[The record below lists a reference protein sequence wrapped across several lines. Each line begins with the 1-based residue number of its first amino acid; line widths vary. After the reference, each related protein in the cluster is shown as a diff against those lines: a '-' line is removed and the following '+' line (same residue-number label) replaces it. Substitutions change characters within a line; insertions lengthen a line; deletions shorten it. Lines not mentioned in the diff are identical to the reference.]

1 MNAGASPLQTNELA
15 LGAALAWLRE
25 RLQRLAD
32 RTEPARRGDADDLVP
47 VPTLAVLQHRLGL
60 SAFERNVLLLCVAAA
75 LDTRIGALCAQ
86 ALDEPSRPW
95 PSFALAMVLFDDPAW
110 EALSPDRPL
119 RYWRLIEV
127 HATGATPLTMSA
139 LRADDRIVD
148 YIKGLNR
155 LDERIAP
162 SLLPIATNELQPLPP
177 SQQSAVDSL
186 LAFVQRCADW
196 GIAPTLQLT
205 GIDSASKQLVAGHV
219 AATLGLRLER
229 IGLSALPTQS
239 ADLDAWCRIWRR
251 ECLLMPLALYV
262 DAHDAAPGES
272 SDASAAVLGRV
283 LDRLQELALVAT
295 RDAHALGA
303 GGRDGLLVTAIERP
317 TATEQTQAWLDLLGA
332 EREALAARLA
342 SQFNFNLPQ
351 IASMTR
357 SAELAI
363 RDAPGNPD
371 DHATVA
377 SALWTACR
385 QCAHSKMDLLSQ
397 RIQPKADWDDIV
409 LPADALSLLQQ
420 IVAQVA
426 LRRRVYGDWGFE
438 RKMSRG
444 LGLSALFHGE
454 SGTGKTMAAEVIA
467 NALALDLYRIDLSAV
482 ISKYIGETEKNL
494 QRIFDAA
501 EDGGGILFFDEADA
515 LFGKRSEV
523 RDSHDRYANIETNYL
538 LQRIEAFRGLAILAT
553 NLKGSLDAAFMR
565 RLRFVVPFT
574 YPGPNERALMWQ
586 RAFPADTPVEGLD
599 PAQLARLDCTGGSIH
614 SIALNAAFLA
624 AHRGASVT
632 MALVHEAARGEL
644 LKLGRPINE
653 ADFRP
658 LAGQGAQ
665 A

>member
-1 MNAGASPLQTNELA
+1 MNAGATPIQSNELA
-15 LGAALAWLRE
+15 LGAALAWLRD
-25 RLQRLAD
+25 RLQRLAERPERSD
-32 RTEPARRGDADDLVP
+32 DADAEDLVP
-47 VPTLAVLQHRLGL
+47 VPTLVVLQQRLGL
-60 SAFERNVLLLCVAAA
+60 SDFERNVLLLCVAAA
-75 LDTRIGALCAQ
+75 LDTRIGALCAL
-86 ALDEPSRPW
+86 ALGEASRPS

-110 EALSPDRPL
+110 EALSPQRPL
-119 RYWRLIEV
+119 RYWHLVDV
-127 HATGATPLTMSA
+127 HASGATPLTMSP

-148 YIKGLNR
+148 YVKGLNR

-162 SLLPIATNELQPLPP
+162 ALLPVATDGLQPLPP
-177 SQQSAVDSL
+177 SQQSAADDL
-186 LAFVQRCADW
+186 LAFVRRFE
-196 GIAPTLQLT
+196 GGGPAPTLQLT
-205 GIDSASKQLVAGHV
+205 GIDSTSKQLVAGHV
-219 AATLGLRLER
+219 AASVGLRLER
-229 IGLSALPTQS
+229 IGLAALPTQG

-251 ECLLMPLALYV
+251 ECLLMPLALYI
-262 DAHDAAPGES
+262 DAHDVAPGES
-272 SDASAAVLGRV
+272 SEASAAVLGRV
-283 LDRLQELALVAT
+283 LDHLRELAFVAT

-303 GGRDGLLVTAIERP
+303 GGRDALLVMAIERP
-317 TATEQTQAWLDLLGA
+317 TATEQTQAWLDLLGP
-332 EREALAARLA
+332 EREALASRLA

-351 IASMTR
+351 IASMAR
-357 SAELAI
+357 SAGLPERRHAD
-363 RDAPGNPD
+363 DADAGAVD
-371 DHATVA
+371 A
-377 SALWTACR
+377 ALWTACR
-385 QCAHSKMDLLSQ
+385 QSAHSKMDLLSQ
-397 RIQPKADWDDIV
+397 RIQPKVGWDDIV
-409 LPADALSLLQQ
+409 LPEDSLSLLHQ
-420 IVAQVA
+420 IVSQVA

-454 SGTGKTMAAEVIA
+454 SGTGKTMAAEVISH
-467 NALALDLYRIDLSAV
+467 ALALDLYRIDLSAV

-553 NLKGSLDAAFMR
+553 NLKGSLDSAFMR

-574 YPGPNERALMWQ
+574 YPGPRERALMWQ
-586 RAFPADTPVEGLD
+586 RAFPADTPTEGLD
-599 PAQLARLDCTGGSIH
+599 PEQLARLDCTGGSIH

-624 AHRGASVT
+624 AHRGSPVT
-632 MALVHEAARGEL
+632 MELVYLAARSEL

-658 LAGQGAQ
+658 AATQGAH

>member
-1 MNAGASPLQTNELA
+1 MNAGATPLQSNELA
-15 LGAALAWLRE
+15 LGAALAWLRD
-25 RLQRLAD
+25 RLQRLAGHP
-32 RTEPARRGDADDLVP
+32 EPSGQGDADDLVP
-47 VPTLAVLQHRLGL
+47 VPTLVVLQQRLGL
-60 SAFERNVLLLCVAAA
+60 SNFERNVLLLCVAAA

-86 ALDEPSRPW
+86 ALGESSRPS

-119 RYWRLIEV
+119 RYWHLIDV
-127 HATGATPLTMSA
+127 HASGATPLTMSA

-162 SLLPIATNELQPLPP
+162 ALLSIPTDGLQSLPP
-177 SQQSAVDSL
+177 SQQSAADTL
-186 LAFVQRCADW
+186 LAFVRRFAE
-196 GIAPTLQLT
+196 GGPAPTLQLT
-205 GIDSASKQLVAGHV
+205 GIDSTSKQLVAAHV
-219 AATLGLRLER
+219 AASVGLRLER
-229 IGLSALPTQS
+229 IGLAALPTQS
-239 ADLDAWCRIWRR
+239 VDLDDWCRIWRR
-251 ECLLMPLALYV
+251 ECLLMPLALYI
-262 DAHDAAPGES
+262 DAHDVAPGES
-272 SDASAAVLGRV
+272 SEASAAVLGRV
-283 LDRLQELALVAT
+283 LDRLRELAFVAT

-303 GGRDGLLVTAIERP
+303 GGRESLLVMAIDRP
-317 TATEQTQAWLDLLGA
+317 TATEQTQAWIDLLGE
-332 EREALAARLA
+332 EREPLASRLA

-351 IASMTR
+351 IASMAR
-357 SAELAI
+357 SAGLSDESDP
-363 RDAPGNPD
+363 RDAD
-371 DHATVA
+371 VDTV
-377 SALWTACR
+377 LWTACR
-385 QCAHSKMDLLSQ
+385 QSAHSKMDLLSQ
-397 RIQPKADWDDIV
+397 RIQPKVDWDDIV
-409 LPADALSLLQQ
+409 LPEDAMSLLHQ

-426 LRRRVYGDWGFE
+426 LRRKVYGDWGFE

-454 SGTGKTMAAEVIA
+454 SGTGKTMAAEVIS

-553 NLKGSLDAAFMR
+553 NLKGSLDSAFMR

-574 YPGPNERALMWQ
+574 YPGPRERALMWR
-586 RAFPADTPVEGLD
+586 RAFPADTPTEGLD
-599 PAQLARLDCTGGSIH
+599 AEQLARLDCTGGSIH

-624 AHRGASVT
+624 AHRGTSVT
-632 MALVHEAARGEL
+632 MELVHQAARSEL

-658 LAGQGAQ
+658 AATQGAH

>member
-1 MNAGASPLQTNELA
+1 MNAGATPLQSNELA
-15 LGAALAWLRE
+15 LGTALAWLRE

-32 RTEPARRGDADDLVP
+32 RREPPVDGEGEDLVP
-47 VPTLAVLQHRLGL
+47 VPTLAALQQRLGL
-60 SAFERNVLLLCVAAA
+60 STFERNVLLLCVAAA

-86 ALDEPSRPW
+86 ALDEPSRSS

-119 RYWRLIEV
+119 RYWHLVDV
-127 HATGATPLTMSA
+127 HASGATPLTMSA

-162 SLLPIATNELQPLPP
+162 ALLPIATDDLQPLPP

-186 LAFVQRCADW
+186 LAFVHRSDDAAL
-196 GIAPTLQLT
+196 APTLQLT

-219 AATLGLRLER
+219 AASLGLRLER
-229 IGLSALPTQS
+229 IGLSALPAQTV
-239 ADLDAWCRIWRR
+239 DLDAWCRIWRR
-251 ECLLMPLALYV
+251 ESLLMPLALYI
-262 DAHDAAPGES
+262 DAHDVAPGES
-272 SDASAAVLGRV
+272 TEASAAVLGRV
-283 LDRLQELALVAT
+283 LDRLQALALVAT

-303 GGRDGLLVTAIERP
+303 GGREGLLVTSIDRP
-317 TATEQTQAWLDLLGA
+317 TATEQTQAWLDLLGLPGD
-332 EREALAARLA
+332 ERDTLASRLA

-351 IASMTR
+351 IASMAR
-357 SAELAI
+357 SAGLAS
-363 RDAPGNPD
+363 RNDPGEV
-371 DHATVA
+371 AT
-377 SALWTACR
+377 ALWTACR

-397 RIQPKADWDDIV
+397 RIQPKVDWDDIV
-409 LPADALSLLQQ
+409 LPADSLSLLHQ

-454 SGTGKTMAAEVIA
+454 SGTGKTMAAEVIS
-467 NALALDLYRIDLSAV
+467 NALELDLYRIDLSAV

-574 YPGPNERALMWQ
+574 YPGPRERALMWQ
-586 RAFPADTPVEGLD
+586 RAFPADTPTERLD
-599 PAQLARLDCTGGSIH
+599 AVQLARLDCTGGSIH

-624 AHRGASVT
+624 AHRGSSVT
-632 MALVHEAARGEL
+632 MDLVYQAARSEL

-658 LAGQGAQ
+658 AAVQGAH

>member
-1 MNAGASPLQTNELA
+1 MNAGATPLQSNELA

-32 RTEPARRGDADDLVP
+32 RGGPPVAGDADERVP
-47 VPTLAVLQHRLGL
+47 VPTLAVLAQRLGL
-60 SAFERNVLLLCVAAA
+60 SEFECNVLLLCVAAA
-75 LDTRIGALCAQ
+75 LDTRVGALCAQ

-119 RYWRLIEV
+119 RYWRLVEV

-155 LDERIAP
+155 PDERIAP
-162 SLLPIATNELQPLPP
+162 SLLPIAIDDLQPLPP

-186 LAFVQRCADW
+186 LAFVQRCADE
-196 GIAPTLQLT
+196 GAAPTLQLT
-205 GIDSASKQLVAGHV
+205 GIDTASKQLLAAHV
-219 AATLGLRLER
+219 AASLGLRLER
-229 IGLSALPTQS
+229 VGLSALPAQS
-239 ADLDAWCRIWRR
+239 VDLDAWCRLWRR
-251 ECLLMPLALYV
+251 ECLLMPLALYI
-262 DAHDAAPGES
+262 DAHDGVAGES
-272 SDASAAVLGRV
+272 SDASAALLGRV
-283 LDRLQELALVAT
+283 LDRLHELAFVAT
-295 RDAHALGA
+295 RDAHVLGA
-303 GGRDGLLVTAIERP
+303 GGRDGLVVTAIERP
-317 TATEQTQAWLDLLGA
+317 SATEQTKAWLDLLGEA
-332 EREALAARLA
+332 RETLASRLA

-351 IASMTR
+351 IASMAR
-357 SAELAI
+357 GAGLAAG
-363 RDAPGNPD
+363 DGD
-371 DHATVA
+371 DSVA

-397 RIQPKADWDDIV
+397 RIRPKADWNDIV
-409 LPADALSLLQQ
+409 LPADALSLLHQL
-420 IVAQVA
+420 VAQVA

-467 NALALDLYRIDLSAV
+467 NALELDLYRIDLSAV

-574 YPGPNERALMWQ
+574 YPGPRERALMWQ
-586 RAFPADTPVEGLD
+586 RAFPADTPTEGLD
-599 PAQLARLDCTGGSIH
+599 PAQLARIDCTGGSIH

-624 AHRGASVT
+624 AHRRSSVT
-632 MALVHEAARGEL
+632 MALVHEAARSEL

-658 LAGQGAQ
+658 VAVQGAH

>member
-1 MNAGASPLQTNELA
+1 MNAGATPLQSNELA
-15 LGAALAWLRE
+15 LGAALAGLRE

-32 RTEPARRGDADDLVP
+32 GGGPAAAGDADERVA
-47 VPTLAVLQHRLGL
+47 VPTLAVLAQRLGL
-60 SAFERNVLLLCVAAA
+60 SSFEREVLLLCVAAA

-119 RYWRLIEV
+119 RYWRLVDV
-127 HATGATPLTMSA
+127 HASGATPLTMSA

-148 YIKGLNR
+148 YVKGLNR
-155 LDERIAP
+155 PDERIAP
-162 SLLPIATNELQPLPP
+162 SLLPIASDDLQPLPP
-177 SQQSAVDSL
+177 SQQAPVDAL
-186 LAFVQRCADW
+186 LAFVRRSADE
-196 GIAPTLQLT
+196 GAAPTLQLT
-205 GIDSASKQLVAGHV
+205 GIDVASKQLVAAHV
-219 AATLGLRLER
+219 AAGLGLRLER
-229 IGLSALPTQS
+229 VGLSALPAQG
-239 ADLDAWCRIWRR
+239 ADLEAWCRLWRR
-251 ECLLMPLALYV
+251 ECLLMPLALYI
-262 DAHDAAPGES
+262 DAHDVPAGES
-272 SDASAAVLGRV
+272 SDASAAVLGRL
-283 LDRLQELALVAT
+283 LDRLHELAFVAT

-303 GGRDGLLVTAIERP
+303 GGREGLLVTAIERP
-317 TATEQTQAWLDLLGA
+317 SATEQAQAWIGLLGDA
-332 EREALAARLA
+332 REALAARLA

-351 IASMTR
+351 IASMAR
-357 SAELAI
+357 SAGLAADE
-363 RDAPGNPD
+363 RGD
-371 DHATVA
+371 DSVA
-377 SALWTACR
+377 AALWAACR

-397 RIQPKADWDDIV
+397 RIRPKAEWSDIV
-409 LPADALSLLQQ
+409 LPADALSLLHQ

-467 NALALDLYRIDLSAV
+467 NALELDLYRIDLSAV

-515 LFGKRSEV
+515 LFSKRSEV

-574 YPGPNERALMWQ
+574 YPGPHERALMWQ

-599 PAQLARLDCTGGSIH
+599 PVQLARLDCTGGSIH

-624 AHRGASVT
+624 AHRGSGVT
-632 MALVHEAARGEL
+632 MALVHEAARSEL
-644 LKLGRPINE
+644 LKLGRPIHE

-658 LAGQGAQ
+658 LAARGAQ

>member
-1 MNAGASPLQTNELA
+1 MNAGATPLQSNELA

-32 RTEPARRGDADDLVP
+32 RREPAAAGDADELVA
-47 VPTLAVLQHRLGL
+47 VPTLAVLAQRLGL
-60 SAFERNVLLLCVAAA
+60 SAFERDVLLLCVAAA

-110 EALSPDRPL
+110 EALSPERPL
-119 RYWRLIEV
+119 RYWRLVEV
-127 HATGATPLTMSA
+127 HAIGATPLTMSA

-148 YIKGLNR
+148 YVKGLNR
-155 LDERIAP
+155 PDERLAP
-162 SLLPIATNELQPLPP
+162 SLLPIATDDLLPLPP
-177 SQQSAVDSL
+177 SQQAPVDAL
-186 LAFVQRCADW
+186 LAFVRRCADE
-196 GIAPTLQLT
+196 GTAPALQLT
-205 GIDSASKQLVAGHV
+205 GIDVASKQLVAAHV
-219 AATLGLRLER
+219 AAGLGLRLER
-229 IGLSALPTQS
+229 VGLSALPAQGI
-239 ADLDAWCRIWRR
+239 DLEAWCRLWRR
-251 ECLLMPLALYV
+251 ECRLLPLALYI
-262 DAHDAAPGES
+262 DAHDVPAGES
-272 SDASAAVLGRV
+272 SDASAAVLGRL
-283 LDRLQELALVAT
+283 LDRLHELAFVAT

-303 GGRDGLLVTAIERP
+303 GGREGLLVTAIERP
-317 TATEQTQAWLDLLGA
+317 SASEQAQAWVDLLGEPRA
-332 EREALAARLA
+332 ALAARLA

-351 IASMTR
+351 IASMAR
-357 SAELAI
+357 SAALAAG
-363 RDAPGNPD
+363 DSD
-371 DHATVA
+371 DGVA
-377 SALWTACR
+377 AALWTACR

-397 RIQPKADWDDIV
+397 RIRPKADWSDIV
-409 LPADALSLLQQ
+409 LPADALSLLHQL
-420 IVAQVA
+420 VAQVA

-565 RLRFVVPFT
+565 RLRFVVGFT
-574 YPGPNERALMWQ
+574 YPGPHERALMWQ
-586 RAFPADTPVEGLD
+586 RAFPADTPTEGLD
-599 PAQLARLDCTGGSIH
+599 PVQLARLDCTGGSIH

-632 MALVHEAARGEL
+632 MALVHEAARSEL
-644 LKLGRPINE
+644 LKLGRPIHE

-658 LAGQGAQ
+658 AAVQGAH

>member
-1 MNAGASPLQTNELA
+1 MNAGTTPLQSNELA

-32 RTEPARRGDADDLVP
+32 RGGPAAAGDADELVA
-47 VPTLAVLQHRLGL
+47 VPSLAVLAQRLDL
-60 SAFERNVLLLCVAAA
+60 SAFERDVLLLCVAAA

-110 EALSPDRPL
+110 EALSPERPL
-119 RYWRLIEV
+119 RYWRLVEV

-148 YIKGLNR
+148 YVKGLNR

-162 SLLPIATNELQPLPP
+162 SLLPIATDGLQPLPP
-177 SQQSAVDSL
+177 SQQSAVDAL
-186 LAFVQRCADW
+186 LACVRSAADA
-196 GIAPTLQLT
+196 GIAPALQLT
-205 GIDSASKQLVAGHV
+205 GIDVASKQLVAAHV
-219 AATLGLRLER
+219 AAGLGLRLER
-229 IGLSALPTQS
+229 VGLSALPAQGV
-239 ADLDAWCRIWRR
+239 DLEAWCRLWRR
-251 ECLLMPLALYV
+251 ECRLLPLALYV
-262 DAHDAAPGES
+262 DAHDLPTGES
-272 SDASAAVLGRV
+272 SDASAAVLGRL
-283 LDRLQELALVAT
+283 LDRLHELAFVAT
-295 RDAHALGA
+295 RDGHALGV
-303 GGRDGLLVTAIERP
+303 GGREGLLVTAIERP
-317 TATEQTQAWLDLLGA
+317 SATEQAQAWIDLLGEA
-332 EREALAARLA
+332 REALAARLA

-351 IASMTR
+351 IASMAR
-357 SAELAI
+357 SAELA
-363 RDAPGNPD
+363 AGD
-371 DHATVA
+371 DGVA

-385 QCAHSKMDLLSQ
+385 QSAHAKMDLLSQ
-397 RIQPKADWDDIV
+397 RIRPKADWDDIV
-409 LPADALSLLQQ
+409 LPADALSLLHQ

-494 QRIFDAA
+494 QRVFDAA

-553 NLKGSLDAAFMR
+553 NLKGALDAAFMR

-574 YPGPNERALMWQ
+574 YPGPHERALMWR
-586 RAFPADTPVEGLD
+586 RAFPADTPTEGLD
-599 PAQLARLDCTGGSIH
+599 PVQLARLDCTGGSIH

-624 AHRGASVT
+624 AHRGAGVT

-658 LAGQGAQ
+658 LAVQGAQ

>member
-1 MNAGASPLQTNELA
+1 MNAGATPLQSNELA

-25 RLQRLAD
+25 RLRRLAE
-32 RTEPARRGDADDLVP
+32 RAEPPVLSDAEDLVP
-47 VPTLAVLQHRLGL
+47 VPTLAVLQQRLGL
-60 SAFERNVLLLCVAAA
+60 SEFERNVLLLCVAAA
-75 LDTRIGALCAQ
+75 LDTRIGALCVQ

-119 RYWRLIEV
+119 RYWRLVDV
-127 HATGATPLTMSA
+127 HAIGATPLTMSA

-162 SLLPIATNELQPLPP
+162 SLLPLATDALQPLPP
-177 SQQSAVDSL
+177 SQQTAADAL
-186 LAFVQRCADW
+186 LAFVHRCADG

-205 GIDSASKQLVAGHV
+205 GIDSASKQLVAGQV
-219 AATLGLRLER
+219 AASLGLRLER

-239 ADLDAWCRIWRR
+239 VDLDAWCRIWRR
-251 ECLLMPLALYV
+251 ECLLMPLALYI
-262 DAHDAAPGES
+262 DAHDVAPGES

-283 LDRLQELALVAT
+283 LERLQELAFVAT
-295 RDAHALGA
+295 RDAHAIGA

-317 TATEQTQAWLDLLGA
+317 TATEQTHAWLDLLGA
-332 EREALAARLA
+332 DREALASRLA

-351 IASMTR
+351 IASMAR

-363 RDAPGNPD
+363 RDDPGNAD
-371 DHATVA
+371 DDAAVA
-377 SALWTACR
+377 STLWTACR

-409 LPADALSLLQQ
+409 LPADALSLLHQ

-454 SGTGKTMAAEVIA
+454 SGTGKTMAAEVIS

-553 NLKGSLDAAFMR
+553 NLKGALDAAFMR

-574 YPGPNERALMWQ
+574 FPGPRERALMWQ
-586 RAFPADTPVEGLD
+586 RAFPRDTPTEGLD
-599 PAQLARLDCTGGSIH
+599 PVQLARLDCTGGSIH

-624 AHRGASVT
+624 AHRGSSVT
-632 MALVHEAARGEL
+632 MALVHDAARNEL

-658 LAGQGAQ
+658 AAVQGAN

>member
-1 MNAGASPLQTNELA
+1 MNAGATPLQSNELA

-25 RLQRLAD
+25 RLQRLAE
-32 RTEPARRGDADDLVP
+32 RKETPVRGEAEDLVP
-47 VPTLAVLQHRLGL
+47 VPTLAVLQQRLGL

-86 ALDEPSRPW
+86 ALDEPSRPS

-110 EALSPDRPL
+110 ETLSPDRPL
-119 RYWRLIEV
+119 RYWHLIDV

-162 SLLPIATNELQPLPP
+162 ALLPISTDELQPLPP
-177 SQQSAVDSL
+177 SQQSAADSL
-186 LAFVQRCADW
+186 LAFIRRSADG

-219 AATLGLRLER
+219 AANLGLRLER
-229 IGLSALPTQS
+229 IGLSALPAQS
-239 ADLDAWCRIWRR
+239 VDLDAWCRIWRR
-251 ECLLMPLALYV
+251 ECLLMPLALYI
-262 DAHDAAPGES
+262 DAHDVAPGES
-272 SDASAAVLGRV
+272 SEASAAVLGRV
-283 LDRLQELALVAT
+283 LDRLQALAFVAT

-303 GGRDGLLVTAIERP
+303 GGREGLLVMAIDRP
-317 TATEQTQAWLDLLGA
+317 TPTEQTQAWLDLLGE
-332 EREALAARLA
+332 ERETLASRLA

-351 IASMTR
+351 IAFMAR
-357 SAELAI
+357 SAGLAS
-363 RDAPGNPD
+363 RDGAAEV
-371 DHATVA
+371 AT
-377 SALWTACR
+377 ALWTACR

-397 RIQPKADWDDIV
+397 RIQPKVDWDDIV
-409 LPADALSLLQQ
+409 LPADALSLLHQ

-426 LRRRVYGDWGFE
+426 LRRKVYGDWGFE

-454 SGTGKTMAAEVIA
+454 SGTGKTMAAEVIS
-467 NALALDLYRIDLSAV
+467 NALELDLYRIDLSAV

-574 YPGPNERALMWQ
+574 YPGPRERALMWQ
-586 RAFPADTPVEGLD
+586 RAFPADTPTEGLD
-599 PAQLARLDCTGGSIH
+599 PVQLARLDCTGGSIH

-624 AHRGASVT
+624 AHRGSSVT
-632 MALVHEAARGEL
+632 MELVYHAARGEL

-658 LAGQGAQ
+658 AAVQGAH

>member
-1 MNAGASPLQTNELA
+1 MNAGATPLQSNELA
-15 LGAALAWLRE
+15 LGAALAWLRD

-32 RTEPARRGDADDLVP
+32 RSGPAAAVDADELVA
-47 VPTLAVLQHRLGL
+47 VPTLAVLSQRLGL
-60 SAFERNVLLLCVAAA
+60 SAFERKVLLLCVAAA
-75 LDTRIGALCAQ
+75 LDTRIGGLCAQ

-119 RYWRLIEV
+119 RYWRLVEV
-127 HATGATPLTMSA
+127 HASGATPLTMSA

-155 LDERIAP
+155 ADERIAP
-162 SLLPIATNELQPLPP
+162 SLLPIDTDDLQALPP
-177 SQQSAVDSL
+177 SQQSAVDAL
-186 LAFVQRCADW
+186 LAFVRRSADE
-196 GIAPTLQLT
+196 GSAPALQLT
-205 GIDSASKQLVAGHV
+205 GIDVASKQLVAAHV
-219 AATLGLRLER
+219 AAGLGLRLER
-229 IGLSALPTQS
+229 VGLSALPAQG
-239 ADLDAWCRIWRR
+239 ADLEAWCRLWRR
-251 ECLLMPLALYV
+251 ECLLMPLALYI
-262 DAHDAAPGES
+262 DAHDVPAGES
-272 SDASAAVLGRV
+272 SDASAAVLGRL
-283 LDRLQELALVAT
+283 LDRLHALAFVAT

-317 TATEQTQAWLDLLGA
+317 SATEQTQAWLDLLG
-332 EREALAARLA
+332 ESREALASRLA

-351 IASMTR
+351 IASMAR
-357 SAELAI
+357 SAGRA
-363 RDAPGNPD
+363 AGD
-371 DHATVA
+371 DGDSGDDSLA

-397 RIQPKADWDDIV
+397 RIRPKAEWGDIV
-409 LPADALSLLQQ
+409 LPAEALSLLHQ

-574 YPGPNERALMWQ
+574 YPGPHERALMWQ

-624 AHRGASVT
+624 AHRGGSVT
-632 MALVHEAARGEL
+632 MALVHEAARSEL
-644 LKLGRPINE
+644 LKLGRPIHE

-658 LAGQGAQ
+658 AAVQGAH